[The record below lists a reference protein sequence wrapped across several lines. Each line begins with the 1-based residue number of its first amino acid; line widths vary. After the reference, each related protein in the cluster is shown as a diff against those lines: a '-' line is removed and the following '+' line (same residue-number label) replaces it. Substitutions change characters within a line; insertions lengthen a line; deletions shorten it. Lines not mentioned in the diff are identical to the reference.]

1 MDYSSIDDILKAF
14 SKLKVLII
22 GDVMIDAYTWGK
34 VDRISPE
41 APVPVVNVSRR
52 EKRLGGAA
60 NVAMNIRELG
70 ATPILC
76 SVIGDDAEGD
86 EFLHLLKDNEL
97 PDQGIIRSK
106 TRMTTTK
113 LRVLSGSQQMMRI
126 DHETDTPLVNLE
138 EQSLI
143 GHIKRLIDKEVDVV
157 IFEDYDKGTI
167 NEHVIKET
175 VDYAKSKN
183 VPTVVDPKKRNFNFY
198 KNVTL
203 FKPNLKELREGLHLE
218 LHSNN
223 RPEVDKAVKVLR
235 DKLNAESVLLT
246 LSEHGIHYNANG
258 RSIYLDAHYR
268 RISDVSGAGDTVVS
282 IAALCLA
289 LGLDPDTLAGLANLG
304 GGIVCEY
311 LGVVPVDRDRLREE
325 ALKNNIPS

>member
-1 MDYSSIDDILKAF
+1 MDFSSIDNILKEF
-14 SKLKVLII
+14 TRLKVLII
-22 GDVMIDAYTWGK
+22 GDVMIDSYTWGK
-34 VDRISPE
+34 VERISPE

-76 SVIGDDAEGD
+76 SVIGDDQEGD
-86 EFLHLLKDNEL
+86 EFLHLLKDNAL

-106 TRMTTTK
+106 TRMTTNK

-126 DHETDTPLVNLE
+126 DHETDTPLVKLE

-143 GHIKRLIDKEVDVV
+143 GHIKRLIDKGVDVV

-167 NEHVIKET
+167 NEHVISET
-175 VDYAKSKN
+175 VSYAKDKN

-203 FKPNLKELREGLHLE
+203 FKPNLKELREGLHVDVQG
-218 LHSNN
+218 NN
-223 RPEVDKAVKVLR
+223 RTQIDEAVKLLK
-235 DKLNAESVLLT
+235 DKLNADSILLT

-258 RSIYLDAHYR
+258 RSVYLDAHYR

-289 LGLDPDTLAGLANLG
+289 LGLEPDVLAGLANLG

-325 ALKNNIPS
+325 ALKNNIPT